1 MIGALLWDNDG
12 VLVDTEPL
20 YYRATRELLAE
31 VGVDLTREHFA
42 DLSLRQGRSCFDLA
56 AHRGIA
62 AGELEALRRRR
73 NERYAALLQAGIDP
87 LPGVVECLR
96 TLHGRQPMA
105 IVTSSNPDHFEIAHR
120 TTGLSSYFEFILTNA
135 DYVRHKPHPEPYL
148 TAAARLGVEPSSC
161 VVVEDT
167 ERGLQAATAAGMRC
181 LVIPGDLSRGGD
193 FRTAAAVLRNVDEVP
208 AAIER
213 LLSQDTS
220 R

>member
-56 AHRGIA
+56 ADRGVA
-62 AGELEALRRRR
+62 ADELEALRRRR
-73 NERYAALLQAGIDP
+73 NERYATLLQVGIAP
-87 LPGVVECLR
+87 LPGVVDCLR
-96 TLHGRQPMA
+96 AMHGRQPMA

-120 TTGLSSYFEFILTNA
+120 TTGLAPYFEFILTNA

-148 TAAARLGVEPSSC
+148 TAAARLGVDPASC

-181 LVIPGDLSRGGD
+181 LVIPGDLNRSGD
-193 FRTAAAVLRNVDEVP
+193 FRAASAVLRSVDEVP

-213 LLSQDTS
+213 LVARSS
-220 R
+220 